1 MNLGSRIRGCAG
13 ALVVSALAFQTPAA
27 GQARQPVD
35 KAVAIPTPADD
46 TLWYDIRQVDIE
58 GKGWQDTEHFYD
70 RLPSRAKGVVREPV
84 WNIGQRSAGLCARFM
99 TDSTA
104 IKVRWSLRMERL
116 GLNDMS
122 AGGMSGLDL
131 YIRND
136 GGGWEWVGHAAP
148 TQFGTNT
155 REIVAGLNP
164 GWHEF
169 LLYLPLYNGVESV
182 EIGIPASMSL
192 SKAAERRQKPIA
204 VYGTSITEGGDASRP
219 GMAYTAILGR
229 RLDRPV
235 INLGFSGNGPM
246 EIEVGRFLKE
256 LDVAVFVLDCLPNM
270 DAAQVKQRAVPFVKL
285 LREAQPQTPIVLVE
299 NIVYQG
305 SRYVAERRESAASKN
320 AALEAAYQELIANG
334 VQKLFYIPGASLLG
348 DDGEATVDGTHPTD
362 LGFFRM
368 ADAMEPVW
376 RQALAA
382 ATGDSR

>member
-1 MNLGSRIRGCAG
+1 
-13 ALVVSALAFQTPAA
+13 
-27 GQARQPVD
+27 
-35 KAVAIPTPADD
+35 
-46 TLWYDIRQVDIE
+46 
-58 GKGWQDTEHFYD
+58 
-70 RLPSRAKGVVREPV
+70 
-84 WNIGQRSAGLCARFM
+84 
-99 TDSTA
+99 
-104 IKVRWSLRMERL
+104 
-116 GLNDMS
+116 
-122 AGGMSGLDL
+122 
-131 YIRND
+131 
-136 GGGWEWVGHAAP
+136 
-148 TQFGTNT
+148 
-155 REIVAGLNP
+155 
-164 GWHEF
+164 
-169 LLYLPLYNGVESV
+169 
-182 EIGIPASMSL
+182 
-192 SKAAERRQKPIA
+192 
-204 VYGTSITEGGDASRP
+204 
-219 GMAYTAILGR
+219 
-229 RLDRPV
+229 
-235 INLGFSGNGPM
+235 M

-305 SRYVAERRESAASKN
+305 SRYMAERRESAASKN